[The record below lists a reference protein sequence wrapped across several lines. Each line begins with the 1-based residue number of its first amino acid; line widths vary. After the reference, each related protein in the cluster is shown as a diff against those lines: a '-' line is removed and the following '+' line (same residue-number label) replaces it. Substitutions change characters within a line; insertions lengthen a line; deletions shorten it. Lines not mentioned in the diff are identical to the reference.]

1 MLISHMAGVL
11 TRKCSVAFGAIWARE
26 MSILT
31 YYEAG
36 LKHDPSHGEADVNSV
51 EMEKSEYRLQ

>member
-1 MLISHMAGVL
+1 MAGVL